1 MNVNL
6 FTSWYYD
13 DEEILKIRKEEFDF
27 CKEKNKISGIDNII
41 ELNIG
46 RMSLSKQMAPLG
58 SL

>member
-27 CKEKNKISGIDNII
+27 CKEKNKISSR
-41 ELNIG
+41 E
-46 RMSLSKQMAPLG
+46 SKTVLPRLWF
-58 SL
+58 